1 MDGEVRKRVA
11 FHQGVGGAL
20 YLAMIGQASQQ
31 ATGKCGFS
39 CAQIALQ
46 ENDHACLQCGS
57 HACAKRKGC
66 RFIGQVATANAG
78 IIHDHMTEKSYQK
91 LDYPELAGQIKAWAQ
106 DLGFAAARISKAALP
121 PQAEAQLQAW
131 LDEGCHGQMDYMARH
146 GSLRVKP
153 ADLVPGTLS
162 IVSVRL
168 PYWPAEAQPSEE
180 VLTDGRLAYL
190 SRYALGRDYHKV
202 LRARLQKLAD
212 KVAEHIGPFGYRV
225 FTDSAPVA
233 EVALAAQSGLGWR
246 GKHTLLLNR
255 EQGSLYFLGE
265 LFTDLPLPADVS
277 EPEHCGRCTRCIDV
291 CPTQAITAPYKVDA
305 RRCISYLTIELKT
318 AIPPEFRSMIGNRVY
333 GCDDCQLTCPWNRFA
348 VHTRE
353 PDFAVRH
360 GLDQVSLLELF
371 GWSEAMF
378 KEKLAGSPI
387 YRIGYAKWLSNLA
400 VGLGNAPYDPDIVA
414 ALQQRLDY
422 PDELVAEPVR
432 WALDRQRQAQG
443 K

>member
-1 MDGEVRKRVA
+1 
-11 FHQGVGGAL
+11 
-20 YLAMIGQASQQ
+20 
-31 ATGKCGFS
+31 
-39 CAQIALQ
+39 
-46 ENDHACLQCGS
+46 
-57 HACAKRKGC
+57 
-66 RFIGQVATANAG
+66 
-78 IIHDHMTEKSYQK
+78 MTEKSYQK

-106 DLGFAAARISKAALP
+106 DLGFAAARISKAELP
-121 PQAEAQLQAW
+121 PEAEAQLQAW

-168 PYWPAEAQPSEE
+168 PYWPAEASASED
-180 VLTDGRLAYL
+180 VLADGHLAYL

-212 KVAEHIGPFGYRV
+212 KVAAHIGPFGYRV

-265 LFTDLPLPADVS
+265 LFTDLPLPADLS
-277 EPEHCGRCTRCIDV
+277 EAGHCGRCTRCIDV
-291 CPTQAITAPYKVDA
+291 CPTQAITEPYKVDA

-318 AIPPEFRSMIGNRVY
+318 AIPLEFRSMIGNRVY

-348 VHTRE
+348 VHTSE

-360 GLDQVSLLELF
+360 GLDQASLLELF

-378 KEKLAGSPI
+378 KDKLAGSPI

-400 VGLGNAPYDPDIVA
+400 VGLGNAPYDPAIVA
-414 ALQQRLDY
+414 ALEQRLDW

-432 WALDRQRQAQG
+432 WALACQHQRQQQA